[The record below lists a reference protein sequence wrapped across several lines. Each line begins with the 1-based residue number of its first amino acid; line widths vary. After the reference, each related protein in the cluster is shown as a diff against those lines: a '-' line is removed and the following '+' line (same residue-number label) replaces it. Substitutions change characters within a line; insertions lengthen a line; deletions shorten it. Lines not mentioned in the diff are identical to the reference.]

1 MRTCDRLL
9 VLSSAK
15 KATYRMRFFAHTKVG
30 RILGAFVWEEVM
42 NKRREPI
49 RLVLLVAGVA
59 AALALPAARA
69 QGQGQPESQKQTR
82 AELNVITSG
91 GFAAAFQE
99 LQPEFE
105 KSTGVKV
112 TVTRGASQGSGPD
125 TIRAQLR
132 RGVAADVV
140 IMSREGLDDLIAE
153 KRIVAGSD
161 VNLGQT
167 PLGMSVRAGAQ
178 KPDISTVEA
187 FKQTMLRAKSVT
199 FPGSTTGIYM
209 VKKLFPQL
217 GIASEMAPKTTS
229 TGVAAVAKG
238 DAEIAVQPVSELL
251 HAPGTE
257 FVGTLPKE
265 IQYVSVFS
273 AAMVAGSKESKAV
286 PTARD
291 QEARKL
297 LDFLTSDKAK
307 TAIKASGMELV
318 TAR

>member
-1 MRTCDRLL
+1 
-9 VLSSAK
+9 
-15 KATYRMRFFAHTKVG
+15 
-30 RILGAFVWEEVM
+30 M
-42 NKRREPI
+42 NKGRGPTG
-49 RLVLLVAGVA
+49 LVLLVGVA
-59 AALALPAARA
+59 AALAALVVTGARA
-69 QGQGQPESQKQTR
+69 QGQGKAGSQKQSR
-82 AELNVITSG
+82 AQLNVITSG

-99 LQPEFE
+99 MQPEFE
-105 KSTGVKV
+105 KSTGIKV

-125 TIRAQLR
+125 TIGAQLR
-132 RGVAADVV
+132 RGFPADVV

-167 PLGMSVRAGAQ
+167 PLGMAVRAGAP
-178 KPDISTVEA
+178 KPDISTVAA

-217 GIASEMAPKTTS
+217 GIANEMASKTTS

-286 PTARD
+286 LAARD

-297 LDFLTSDKAK
+297 LDFLASEKAK
-307 TAIKASGMELV
+307 AAIKASGMEPV
-318 TAR
+318 KER

>member
-1 MRTCDRLL
+1 
-9 VLSSAK
+9 
-15 KATYRMRFFAHTKVG
+15 
-30 RILGAFVWEEVM
+30 M
-42 NKRREPI
+42 NKRGHASI
-49 RLVLLVAGVA
+49 NLVLVIAGFAAAV
-59 AALALPAARA
+59 AALALPTAARA
-69 QGQGQPESQKQTR
+69 QGQGHPESQKQTR
-82 AELNVITSG
+82 TQLNVITSG
-91 GFAAAFQE
+91 GFAAPLQE

-105 KSTGVKV
+105 KSTGIKV

-125 TIRAQLR
+125 TIGAQLL

-153 KRIVAGSD
+153 KRIVASSD

-167 PLGMSVRAGAQ
+167 PLGMAVRAGAP

-187 FKQTMLRAKSVT
+187 FKQTMLRARSVT

-217 GIASEMAPKTTS
+217 GIANEMAPKTTS

-273 AAMVAGSKESKAV
+273 AAMVAGSKEPKAV
-286 PTARD
+286 LAARAL
-291 QEARKL
+291 EARKL
-297 LDFLTSDKAK
+297 LDFLTSEKAK
-307 TAIKASGMELV
+307 TAIKASGMEPV
-318 TAR
+318 KAR

>member
-1 MRTCDRLL
+1 MNIRHGPMGL
-9 VLSSAK
+9 VLVVA
-15 KATYRMRFFAHTKVG
+15 
-30 RILGAFVWEEVM
+30 E
-42 NKRREPI
+42 
-49 RLVLLVAGVA
+49 VAG
-59 AALALPAARA
+59 ALAVLTLMALLA
-69 QGQGQPESQKQTR
+69 QGQGQPGSQKQTR
-82 AELNVITSG
+82 AQLNVITSG

-99 LQPEFE
+99 MQPEFE
-105 KSTGVKV
+105 KSTGIKV

-125 TIRAQLR
+125 TIGAQLR
-132 RGVAADVV
+132 RGFPADVV

-153 KRIVAGSD
+153 KKIVAGSD

-167 PLGMSVRAGAQ
+167 PLGIAVRAGAP
-178 KPDISTVEA
+178 KPDIRTVEA

-229 TGVAAVAKG
+229 IGVAAVAKG

-251 HAPGTE
+251 HVPGTE

-273 AAMVAGSKESKAV
+273 AAIVAGSKEAKAV
-286 PTARD
+286 QAVRD

-297 LDFLTSDKAK
+297 LDFLTSEKAK
-307 TAIKASGMELV
+307 AAIKASGMEPV
-318 TAR
+318 KAR

>member
-1 MRTCDRLL
+1 
-9 VLSSAK
+9 
-15 KATYRMRFFAHTKVG
+15 
-30 RILGAFVWEEVM
+30 
-42 NKRREPI
+42 
-49 RLVLLVAGVA
+49 LVLLVAGVA
-59 AALALPAARA
+59 ALALPATSRA
-69 QGQGQPESQKQTR
+69 QGQPESQKQTQ
-82 AELNVITSG
+82 AELKVITSG

-99 LQPEFE
+99 MQPEFE
-105 KSTGVKV
+105 KATGIKV

-125 TIRAQLR
+125 TIGAQLR

-153 KRIVAGSD
+153 KKIVAGSD

-167 PLGMSVRAGAQ
+167 PLGMAVGAGAP
-178 KPDISTVEA
+178 KPDIRTVEA

-251 HAPGTE
+251 HTPGTE
-257 FVGTLPKE
+257 FVGTIPKE

-273 AAMVAGSKESKAV
+273 AAMVAGSNEAKAV
-286 PTARD
+286 PAARAL
-291 QEARKL
+291 EARKL
-297 LDFLTSDKAK
+297 LDFLTSEKAK
-307 TAIKASGMELV
+307 AAIKASGMEPV
-318 TAR
+318 KAR

>member
-1 MRTCDRLL
+1 
-9 VLSSAK
+9 
-15 KATYRMRFFAHTKVG
+15 
-30 RILGAFVWEEVM
+30 M
-42 NKRREPI
+42 NKRWHASVN
-49 RLVLLVAGVA
+49 LVLLIAGVA
-59 AALALPAARA
+59 AVAALALPAARA
-69 QGQGQPESQKQTR
+69 QGQGQAESQKQTR
-82 AELNVITSG
+82 AQLNVITSG
-91 GFAAAFQE
+91 GFAVPLQE

-105 KSTGVKV
+105 KATGIKV

-125 TIRAQLR
+125 TIGAQLR

-140 IMSREGLDDLIAE
+140 IMSREGLDDLIAA

-167 PLGMSVRAGAQ
+167 PLGMAVRAGAP
-178 KPDISTVEA
+178 KPDIRTVEA

-251 HAPGTE
+251 HVPGTE

-273 AAMVAGSKESKAV
+273 AAMVAGSNEAKAV
-286 PTARD
+286 PAARAL
-291 QEARKL
+291 EARKL
-297 LDFLTSDKAK
+297 LDFLTSEKAK
-307 TAIKASGMELV
+307 AAIKASGMEPV
-318 TAR
+318 KAR

>member
-1 MRTCDRLL
+1 MNMRRGPTGL
-9 VLSSAK
+9 VL
-15 KATYRMRFFAHTKVG
+15 V
-30 RILGAFVWEEVM
+30 I
-42 NKRREPI
+42 
-49 RLVLLVAGVA
+49 AGVA
-59 AALALPAARA
+59 ATLAGMAWPAAARA
-69 QGQGQPESQKQTR
+69 QGQGQPESQEQSR
-82 AELNVITSG
+82 AQLNVITSG
-91 GFAAAFQE
+91 GFAAPLQE

-105 KSTGVKV
+105 KSTGIKV

-125 TIRAQLR
+125 TIGAQLR

-153 KRIVAGSD
+153 KKIVAGSD

-167 PLGMSVRAGAQ
+167 PLGMAVRAGAP
-178 KPDISTVEA
+178 KPDIRTVEA

-251 HAPGTE
+251 HVPGTE

-273 AAMVAGSKESKAV
+273 AAMVAGSNEAKAV
-286 PTARD
+286 PAARAL
-291 QEARKL
+291 EARKL
-297 LDFLTSDKAK
+297 LDFLTSEKAK
-307 TAIKASGMELV
+307 AAIKASGMEPV
-318 TAR
+318 KPR

>member
-1 MRTCDRLL
+1 M
-9 VLSSAK
+9 A
-15 KATYRMRFFAHTKVG
+15 RMRLDFN
-30 RILGAFVWEEVM
+30 RLIGAAAVA
-42 NKRREPI
+42 
-49 RLVLLVAGVA
+49 LVLLLSV
-59 AALALPAARA
+59 PAARA
-69 QGQGQPESQKQTR
+69 QGQGQAESQKQTR
-82 AELNVITSG
+82 AQLNVITSG
-91 GFAAAFQE
+91 GFAEAFE
-99 LQPEFE
+99 EMQPEFE
-105 KSTGVKV
+105 KSTGIKV
-112 TVTRGASQGSGPD
+112 TVTRGASQGSGQD
-125 TIRAQLR
+125 TIGAQLR

-167 PLGMSVRAGAQ
+167 PLGAAVWAGAP

-217 GIASEMAPKTTS
+217 GIASEMASKTTS

-251 HAPGTE
+251 HVPGTE

-273 AAMVAGSKESKAV
+273 AAMVAGSKEPKAV
-286 PTARD
+286 LAARD
-291 QEARKL
+291 REARKL
-297 LDFLTSDKAK
+297 LDFLTSEKAK
-307 TAIKASGMELV
+307 AAIKASGIEPV
-318 TAR
+318 KAR

>member
-1 MRTCDRLL
+1 
-9 VLSSAK
+9 
-15 KATYRMRFFAHTKVG
+15 
-30 RILGAFVWEEVM
+30 M
-42 NKRREPI
+42 NKRRVPTG
-49 RLVLLVAGVA
+49 LVLRIAVIAVVA
-59 AALALPAARA
+59 AALARPAARA
-69 QGQGQPESQKQTR
+69 QGQSQPESQKQTR
-82 AELNVITSG
+82 AQLNVITSG
-91 GFAAAFQE
+91 GFAAPLQE

-105 KSTGVKV
+105 KASGIKL

-125 TIRAQLR
+125 TIGAQLR
-132 RGVAADVV
+132 RGFPADVV

-167 PLGMSVRAGAQ
+167 PLGMAVRAGAP
-178 KPDISTVEA
+178 KPDIRTVEA

-257 FVGTLPKE
+257 FVRTLPKE

-273 AAMVAGSKESKAV
+273 AAMVAGSKEAKA
-286 PTARD
+286 AK
-291 QEARKL
+291 QL
-297 LDFLTSDKAK
+297 IDFLTSDKAK
-307 TAIKASGMELV
+307 LAIKASGMEAV
-318 TAR
+318 KAR

>member
-1 MRTCDRLL
+1 MRLDLNRLIGIAA
-9 VLSSAK
+9 VAS
-15 KATYRMRFFAHTKVG
+15 
-30 RILGAFVWEEVM
+30 
-42 NKRREPI
+42 
-49 RLVLLVAGVA
+49 VLLLSVSGS
-59 AALALPAARA
+59 RA
-69 QGQGQPESQKQTR
+69 QGQGQPGSQKQSR
-82 AELNVITSG
+82 AQLNAITSG
-91 GFAAAFQE
+91 GFAGPLQE

-105 KSTGVKV
+105 KATGIKV

-125 TIRAQLR
+125 TIGAQLR

-167 PLGMSVRAGAQ
+167 PLGMAVRAGAP
-178 KPDISTVEA
+178 KPDIRTVEA

-251 HAPGTE
+251 HVPRTE

-273 AAMVAGSKESKAV
+273 AAMVQGRIDGVLSARSQKELA
-286 PTARD
+286 ARN

-297 LDFLTSDKAK
+297 LDFLTSEKAK
-307 TAIKASGMELV
+307 AAIKASGMEPV
-318 TAR
+318 KAR

>member
-1 MRTCDRLL
+1 
-9 VLSSAK
+9 
-15 KATYRMRFFAHTKVG
+15 
-30 RILGAFVWEEVM
+30 M
-42 NKRREPI
+42 NKRWHRPMGFV
-49 RLVLLVAGVA
+49 LVIAGVA
-59 AALALPAARA
+59 AGLALPAAARA
-69 QGQGQPESQKQTR
+69 QGQPESQTQTGVH
-82 AELNVITSG
+82 LNVITSG
-91 GFAAAFQE
+91 GFAAPLQE

-105 KSTGVKV
+105 KATGIKL

-125 TIRAQLR
+125 TIGAQLR

-153 KRIVAGSD
+153 KKVVAGSD

-167 PLGMSVRAGAQ
+167 PLGMAVRAGAS
-178 KPDISTVEA
+178 KPDIRTVEA

-251 HAPGTE
+251 HTPGTE
-257 FVGTLPKE
+257 FVGTIPKE

-273 AAMVAGSKESKAV
+273 AAMVMGSKEAKA
-286 PTARD
+286 AK
-291 QEARKL
+291 QL
-297 LDFLTSDKAK
+297 IDFLTSDKAK
-307 TAIKASGMELV
+307 LAIKATGMEPV
-318 TAR
+318 KAR

>member
-1 MRTCDRLL
+1 
-9 VLSSAK
+9 
-15 KATYRMRFFAHTKVG
+15 
-30 RILGAFVWEEVM
+30 M
-42 NKRREPI
+42 NKGRGPMG
-49 RLVLLVAGVA
+49 LVLLVAAAAA
-59 AALALPAARA
+59 AALAWPAASRA
-69 QGQGQPESQKQTR
+69 QGQAQPGSQKQTR

-99 LQPEFE
+99 MQPEFE
-105 KSTGVKV
+105 KSTGIKV

-125 TIRAQLR
+125 TIGAQLR
-132 RGVAADVV
+132 RGVPADVV

-153 KRIVAGSD
+153 KKIVAGSD

-167 PLGMSVRAGAQ
+167 PLGMAVRAGAS

-187 FKQTMLRAKSVT
+187 FKKTMLRAKSVT
-199 FPGSTTGIYM
+199 FPGSTTGIYI

-238 DAEIAVQPVSELL
+238 DAEIAVQPVSELV
-251 HAPGTE
+251 HVPGTE

-273 AAMVAGSKESKAV
+273 AAMVAGSKEPKGG
-286 PTARD
+286 
-291 QEARKL
+291 QEL
-297 LDFLTSDKAK
+297 LDFLTSEKAK
-307 TAIKASGMELV
+307 AAIKASGMESV
-318 TAR
+318 KAR

>member
-1 MRTCDRLL
+1 M
-9 VLSSAK
+9 
-15 KATYRMRFFAHTKVG
+15 G
-30 RILGAFVWEEVM
+30 
-42 NKRREPI
+42 
-49 RLVLLVAGVA
+49 LVLLVVVAVIAVVAAGV
-59 AALALPAARA
+59 ALPAALA
-69 QGQGQPESQKQTR
+69 QGQPESQTPTQAQLK
-82 AELNVITSG
+82 VITSG
-91 GFAAAFQE
+91 GFAAALQE
-99 LQPEFE
+99 MQPEFE
-105 KSTGVKV
+105 KATGIKL

-125 TIRAQLR
+125 TIAAQLR

-153 KRIVAGSD
+153 KKILAGSD
-161 VNLGQT
+161 INLGQT
-167 PLGMSVRAGAQ
+167 PLGMAVRAGAS

-257 FVGTLPKE
+257 FVGTIPKE

-273 AAMVAGSKESKAV
+273 AAMVAGSKEAKA
-286 PTARD
+286 AK
-291 QEARKL
+291 QL
-297 LDFLTSDKAK
+297 IDFLTSEKAK
-307 TAIKASGMELV
+307 TAIKATGMEPV
-318 TAR
+318 KAR

>member
-1 MRTCDRLL
+1 
-9 VLSSAK
+9 
-15 KATYRMRFFAHTKVG
+15 
-30 RILGAFVWEEVM
+30 M
-42 NKRREPI
+42 NKRWHKPMG
-49 RLVLLVAGVA
+49 LVLLVVA
-59 AALALPAARA
+59 AAVLAEVALPAAARA
-69 QGQGQPESQKQTR
+69 QSEGQRESQKQTR
-82 AELNVITSG
+82 AQLNVITSG
-91 GFAAAFQE
+91 GFAAAFQA

-105 KSTGVKV
+105 KSTGIKL

-125 TIRAQLR
+125 TIGAQLR
-132 RGVAADVV
+132 RGFPADVV
-140 IMSREGLDDLIAE
+140 ILSREGLDDLIAE
-153 KRIVAGSD
+153 KRIAAGSD

-167 PLGMSVRAGAQ
+167 PLGMAVRAGAP

-251 HAPGTE
+251 HAPGTK
-257 FVGTLPKE
+257 FVGTIPKE

-273 AAMVAGSKESKAV
+273 AAMVMGSKEAKASK
-286 PTARD
+286 
-291 QEARKL
+291 QL
-297 LDFLTSDKAK
+297 LDFLTSEKAR
-307 TAIKASGMELV
+307 TAIKASGMEPV
-318 TAR
+318 KAR